1 MGLTGSGI
9 YFYYIVKNLLKN
21 GDKVY
26 YISSTSTKHIESLRK
41 DNNFKLIFI
50 PLRKR
55 IRFLQIGKFLFG
67 FRIRNIIR
75 KLIEDE
81 NVDLIHINE
90 SFNPY
95 YFLIQK
101 IINKSKK
108 RVKLV
113 ITAHGCTNFESKL
126 IGNCPTIN
134 FLEKIAH
141 KVYYPPLNISEK
153 FNLGRAQNIIAV
165 TNGVLKNLLK
175 IREKFW
181 KKKNG
186 YINYVYIPN
195 GIDLNIFNIR
205 GPDEYYIEKYK
216 ISEKDYVIVF
226 TGGLVTR
233 KNPEILIE
241 IVYLLNK
248 IKNFGKNFKLIF
260 VGGGRLENKLR
271 SLIKRYKLE
280 NKVILEG
287 YTKFENIPRILSIA
301 NLMIYSS
308 IYETPGL
315 SMLEAMAMKIPV
327 IGANQPDID
336 EVIKDG
342 ENGFLFDLKKSPHST
357 IIKKIKFILKNPE
370 KIREIIDNAYNN
382 IKNNYNVIKTTKLVR
397 KYYLNLIKKL
407 N

>member
-41 DNNFKLIFI
+41 DKNFKLIFI

-67 FRIRNIIR
+67 FGIRDIIK
-75 KLIEDE
+75 KLIEDKKI
-81 NVDLIHINE
+81 DIIHINE

-101 IINKSKK
+101 IINKSNK
-108 RVKLV
+108 RIRLV
-113 ITAHGCTNFESKL
+113 ITAHGCTNLESKL
-126 IGNCPTIN
+126 IGDCPTIN
-134 FLEKIAH
+134 FFEKVAH
-141 KVYYPPLNISEK
+141 KIYYPPLNFTEK
-153 FNLGRAQNIIAV
+153 LNLGTAQNIIAV
-165 TNGVLKNLLK
+165 TNGVLNNLLK
-175 IREKFW
+175 IRKKFW
-181 KKKNG
+181 KKKDGN
-186 YINYVYIPN
+186 INYKFIPN
-195 GIDLNIFNIR
+195 GIDINIFNIR
-205 GPDEYYIEKYK
+205 APDNQYLEKYK
-216 ISEKDYVIVF
+216 ISEKDFVIVF

-248 IKNFGKNFKLIF
+248 IKNLERTFKLIF

-327 IGANQPDID
+327 IGANQPDIN
-336 EVIKDG
+336 EVIID
-342 ENGFLFDLKKSPHST
+342 ETNGFLFDLKKSPHST
-357 IIKKIKFILKNPE
+357 IIRKIKFILKNPE
-370 KIREIIDNAYNN
+370 KIEEIVDNAYNN
-382 IKNNYNVIKTTKLVR
+382 IKNNYNVLKTTEKVR
-397 KYYLNLIKKL
+397 KYYLNLISKL